1 LEDGIEI
8 AYNSA
13 GVLANLCSDGR
24 QNWIDT
30 VGADVDN
37 DEEDQLSWDKIQ
49 SDIILVRLCFVVKG
63 GLKIFCFSFSDF
75 FDKCVGV
82 KAGK

>member
-30 VGADVDN
+30 VGADIDV

-49 SDIILVRLCFVVKG
+49 SDIILVRFVFVCFFVVRFEG
-63 GLKIFCFSFSDF
+63 FSFSDF